1 MEFELNELENVTA
14 CASGWTAVGVV
25 AGIGLAALACD

>member
-1 MEFELNELENVTA
+1 MNVELTQIENVSA

-25 AGIGLAALACD
+25 GGVALVALACD

>member
-1 MEFELNELENVTA
+1 MNFELTQIENISA

-25 AGIGLAALACD
+25 GGVALVALACD